1 MRSITKNKKYAKKHS
16 LTYLSKQNNRLYIN
30 TIGGED
36 INTKICRGRS
46 KDDCNDG
53 TGNCKYVDGAKRK
66 YCKRVSKC
74 KKGCGAPCAK
84 LEIKGKSYCVPPDIN
99 GNPQKI
105 EDIQDILSELTM
117 DDNISAPLI
126 SESDNTPIDNTQNVD
141 DYQSNNIENQ
151 QNVNDSE
158 YSGYIDNT
166 QNVNDSDDRGSI
178 ENEQNVNDSEYSGY
192 IDNTQNVDDYQSN
205 SSIHTKK
212 TQINKLD
219 LNKNIVEDI
228 GESGSVG
235 SILYGKTDTYS
246 NTTGSCSIL

>member
-166 QNVNDSDDRGSI
+166 QNV
-178 ENEQNVNDSEYSGY
+178 
-192 IDNTQNVDDYQSN
+192 DDYQSN

>member
-84 LEIKGKSYCVPPDIN
+84 LEVKGKSYCVPPDIN

-105 EDIQDILSELTM
+105 EDILDILSELTM
-117 DDNISAPLI
+117 DDNISGPLI
-126 SESDNTPIDNTQNVD
+126 SDSDNTPIDNTQNVD
-141 DYQSNNIENQ
+141 DYQSTSNIQNE
-151 QNVNDSE
+151 QNVNDSDD
-158 YSGYIDNT
+158 SGYIDNT
-166 QNVNDSDDRGSI
+166 QNVNDSDD
-178 ENEQNVNDSEYSGY
+178 SGY
-192 IDNTQNVDDYQSN
+192 IDNTQNVDDSQSN
-205 SSIHTKK
+205 NSIPTKK
-212 TQINKLD
+212 TKNTKLD
-219 LNKNIVEDI
+219 LNENIVEDI
-228 GESGSVG
+228 GESGSVA

>member
-16 LTYLSKQNNRLYIN
+16 LTYVSKRNNRLYIN
-30 TIGGED
+30 TIGGD
-36 INTKICRGRS
+36 VIHPKICRGRS

-105 EDIQDILSELTM
+105 EDVQDILSELTM
-117 DDNISAPLI
+117 DDNSSAPLI
-126 SESDNTPIDNTQNVD
+126 SDSDNTSIDNMQNVD
-141 DYQSNNIENQ
+141 DYQSTSN
-151 QNVNDSE
+151 
-158 YSGYIDNT
+158 IDNT
-166 QNVNDSDDRGSI
+166 QNVNDSDD
-178 ENEQNVNDSEYSGY
+178 SGY
-192 IDNTQNVDDYQSN
+192 IDNTQNVNDYQSN

>member
-36 INTKICRGRS
+36 INPKICRGRS

-105 EDIQDILSELTM
+105 EDIQDILSELTI

-126 SESDNTPIDNTQNVD
+126 SDSDNTPIDSSKNVD
-141 DYQSNNIENQ
+141 DYQSTSSIENQ
-151 QNVNDSE
+151 QNVNDS
-158 YSGYIDNT
+158 
-166 QNVNDSDDRGSI
+166 DD
-178 ENEQNVNDSEYSGY
+178 SGY
-192 IDNTQNVDDYQSN
+192 IDNTQNVDDSQSN
-205 SSIHTKK
+205 NSIPTKK
-212 TQINKLD
+212 TKNTKLD
-219 LNKNIVEDI
+219 LNENIVEDI
-228 GESGSVG
+228 GESGSVA